1 MQDLRLRSG
10 PMAAQDLF
18 QISHIVPDFLAQFAE
33 YKTASDRTRR
43 TLRNR
48 LDVSYGPAPRQRLDL
63 FFPPGEVSGAPI
75 HMFIHGGY
83 WRAQVREDYAFVA
96 DGVTAAGA
104 VCAIVEY
111 TLKPAVPMSNLVRET
126 REALAWL
133 ASNAAS
139 FGGDGTKLSASGHSA
154 GGHLVTYLASR
165 APHEREF
172 PSTPVRSIIP
182 ISGIYDL
189 RPITTSYLQPEVQLT
204 DEEVAHWSPIEAVP
218 SAQTHYEIVVGH
230 DETAP
235 FHQQA
240 QDYAYV
246 LERHGVSHERVTLH
260 GEEHM
265 SVVRK
270 LGVVGSPMWM
280 LLKDA
285 IERSSG

>member
-1 MQDLRLRSG
+1 
-10 PMAAQDLF
+10 MADQDLF
-18 QISHIVPDFLAQFAE
+18 QISHIVPDFQEQFE
-33 YKTASDRTRR
+33 DYKASSNATRR
-43 TLRNR
+43 TLRHQ
-48 LDVSYGPAPRQRLDL
+48 LDIPYGDAPRQRLDL
-63 FFPPGEVSGAPI
+63 FFPPGELSGAPI

-83 WRAQVREDYAFVA
+83 WRAQVKEDYAFVA
-96 DGVTAAGA
+96 DGVVAAGA
-104 VCAIVEY
+104 ICAIVEY

-133 ASNAAS
+133 AANAS
-139 FGGDGTKLSASGHSA
+139 EFGGDGTKLSASGHSA
-154 GGHLVTYLASR
+154 GGHLVTFLASR
-165 APHEREF
+165 APHERAF
-172 PSTPVRSIIP
+172 PTTPIKAVIP

-204 DEEVAHWSPIEAVP
+204 SEEVAHWSPIESVP
-218 SAQTHYEIVVGH
+218 SPATHYEIVVGH

-270 LGVVGSPMWM
+270 LGRVGSPMWE
-280 LLKDA
+280 LLRDA
-285 IERSSG
+285 VERSRG

>member
-1 MQDLRLRSG
+1 
-10 PMAAQDLF
+10 MAEQDLF
-18 QISHIVPDFLAQFAE
+18 QISHIVPDFQVQFE
-33 YKTASDRTRR
+33 DYQASSAATRR
-43 TLRNR
+43 TLRSH
-48 LDVSYGPAPRQRLDL
+48 LDVPYGPAPRQRIDL
-63 FFPPGEVSGAPI
+63 FFPPGELSGAPV

-104 VCAIVEY
+104 ICAIVEY
-111 TLKPAVPMSNLVRET
+111 TLMPGARMADLVRET

-133 ASNAAS
+133 AAHSS
-139 FGGDGTKLSASGHSA
+139 EFGGDGTRLSASGHSA

-165 APHEREF
+165 APHERDF
-172 PSTPVRSIIP
+172 PATPVSAVVS
-182 ISGIYDL
+182 ISGIFDL
-189 RPITTSYLQPEVQLT
+189 RPITTSYLQRELHLT
-204 DEEVAHWSPIEAVP
+204 PEEVAHWSPIEAVP
-218 SAQTHYEIVVGH
+218 SPATHYEIVVGH

-246 LERHGVSHERVTLH
+246 LERHGARHERVTLH

-270 LGVVGSPMWM
+270 LGVVGSPMWH

-285 IERSSG
+285 IEGSLS